1 MLFKSQKDTRTTSVD
16 GFVYFGILTDAKNNL
31 AIWARDKKYRN
42 QNHLTSLA
50 FACAAE
56 QFVSLMWLDL
66 IQQKF
71 NKSSK

>member
-16 GFVYFGILTDAKNNL
+16 GFVYFRILTDVNSNL

-42 QNHLTSLA
+42 QNHLTSLV
-50 FACAAE
+50 FAYGAE

-71 NKSSK
+71 NKLSK

>member
-66 IQQKF
+66 IQ
-71 NKSSK
+71 

>member
-16 GFVYFGILTDAKNNL
+16 GFVYFRILTDVNNNL

-42 QNHLTSLA
+42 QNHLTSLV
-50 FACAAE
+50 FAYAAE

-71 NKSSK
+71 NKLSK